1 MSETMS
7 INPGILEL
15 AKEIFGTLA
24 EQRPEQSLSFVLS
37 DDGEEAVSDAV
48 KIVEWG
54 IGGNKSKL
62 KATALEVLEEMDQV
76 PAGAPININ
85 LTEYELKAMEEV
97 VAAVEKAI
105 DNHQDGVLE

>member
-1 MSETMS
+1 MTNMMK
-7 INPGILEL
+7 INPGILDL

-37 DDGEEAVSDAV
+37 DEGGVAVSDAV

-62 KATALEVLEEMDQV
+62 KATALEVLEEMGQV

-97 VAAVEKAI
+97 VAAIEKAI
-105 DNHQDGVLE
+105 DSHQNGILE